1 MGARQAMR
9 MRCTL
14 ERNVETSDGGGG
26 TTQSWVTSYTGLAC
40 RWWAEQ
46 GDEIVTGGQVV
57 RRNRDRLIVPLGTN
71 VTPRDRVATVTDKL
85 GGVIVPGPI
94 WIDAI
99 DRRRDHLEL
108 KLSERRTD
116 G

>member
-1 MGARQAMR
+1 MGARQTMR

-46 GDEIVTGGQVV
+46 GDEVVAGGQVV
-57 RRNRDRLIVPLGTN
+57 RRNRDCLIVPLGTN
-71 VTPRDRVATVTDKL
+71 VTPRDRVAVITDRRGL
-85 GGVIVPGPI
+85 VIVSGPV